1 MSVNAVRLLPSFM
14 KFRLTIRNV
23 KWDGVYAVNIN
34 THTHT
39 TNGVLKSLFFLRQV
53 NNLKRRS
60 GKYDTENY
68 NLVK

>member
-1 MSVNAVRLLPSFM
+1 M
-14 KFRLTIRNV
+14 KLRQTIRKV
-23 KWDGVYAVNIN
+23 KWGGVFGVN

-39 TNGVLKSLFFLRQV
+39 TNGDLKSLFFLRQV